1 MTLST
6 SFIAPP
12 IMMSMALLRTA
23 SYDICKP
30 SLESSEVNRA
40 SIRLKWIVVPD
51 RNGNRRPQMS
61 WQSK

>member
-12 IMMSMALLRTA
+12 IMSSMVLIRTA

-30 SLESSEVNRA
+30 SLESPEANGA
-40 SIRLKWIVVPD
+40 SIRMKWIVVPD

>member
-12 IMMSMALLRTA
+12 IMMSMVLIRTA
-23 SYDICKP
+23 SYDICTP
-30 SLESSEVNRA
+30 SLESPEASRA
-40 SIRLKWIVVPD
+40 STRLKWIVVPD

-61 WQSK
+61 WQSN